1 MKKFLLFLAISFT
14 LLSPFALAADKP
26 QPATPEP
33 MSGPLKKFNRGIINI
48 VTSPIEIARQVD
60 LSWKEG
66 AQAKSV
72 DRGIFSGIIKG
83 IMYTAGRMSS
93 GIWDVVSFPF
103 QTPKN
108 YDSIM
113 KPDYVLD
120 NEPPKEIKKNP

>member
-1 MKKFLLFLAISFT
+1 MKRIILSIVFLSAFLSHPIF
-14 LLSPFALAADKP
+14 AADQP
-26 QPATPEP
+26 QTPP
-33 MSGPLKKFNRGIINI
+33 QKTSSGPLKKLNRGLINI

-60 LSWKEG
+60 QSWKEG
-66 AQAKSV
+66 AEAKSI
-72 DRGIFSGIIKG
+72 DRGIFSGIMKG